1 MNILI
6 GCAILLGIIGVL
18 FMLFCALL
26 IGAAEDKRIE
36 KELKKK
42 RNKNENRKL

>member
-6 GCAILLGIIGVL
+6 GCIILLGIIGVL

-26 IGAAEDKRIE
+26 IGAEEDKRIE

-42 RNKNENRKL
+42 RSKHGNRK